1 MNRGFVCIPRN
12 QLPDHPRPR
21 RHGNNRSGGH
31 NHRRRLDNSRLS
43 HNHGCR
49 LLNNYGCG
57 LLNNHGRRLSD
68 NDRLLNNHRR
78 RRRRRRRRHSATQ
91 KRGSHASGDATRNR
105 VATMMVM
112 TVVVAVGGHRSNH
125 GHGGDKCDDDLLH
138 VCLSLSVTCCL
149 QDARHSREGHLTRPP
164 RFSSNKTALDEV
176 LGNLNRVQGGA
187 AQQLV
192 S

>member
-43 HNHGCR
+43 HNHG
-49 LLNNYGCG
+49 
-57 LLNNHGRRLSD
+57 RRLSD

-78 RRRRRRRRHSATQ
+78 RRRGRRRRHRGTQ

-138 VCLSLSVTCCL
+138 VCLSLSVACCL
-149 QDARHSREGHLTRPP
+149 QDARHSGEGHLTRPP

-192 S
+192 T

>member
-49 LLNNYGCG
+49 LLNN
-57 LLNNHGRRLSD
+57 HGRRLSD

-78 RRRRRRRRHSATQ
+78 RRRGRRRRHSATQ

-105 VATMMVM
+105 VTTMMVM

-125 GHGGDKCDDDLLH
+125 GHGGDKCDDDFLH

-149 QDARHSREGHLTRPP
+149 QEARHSGEGHLTRPP

-192 S
+192 T